1 MQLKVFGIAFLA
13 VAMIAAR
20 RPPAVKV
27 VVIVNSANPVS
38 TMRRGQVARMFL
50 REVPAWNN
58 GEEILPVDQL
68 ERSPS
73 RITFA
78 REVQGQTV
86 SSLKTYWQE
95 RIFSGNESP
104 PPERVSDS
112 DVLTYVRSNAG
123 AIGYVVEGTDL
134 GTGVKPIVITEDDGE
149 PSAVKKHS

>member
-1 MQLKVFGIAFLA
+1 MRLRVFGIALLA
-13 VAMIAAR
+13 VALIGAGR
-20 RPPAVKV
+20 RPVVKV

-38 TMRRGQVARMFL
+38 TMRREQVARMFL
-50 REVPAWNN
+50 REVPAWDN

-78 REVQGQTV
+78 RDVQGQTV
-86 SSLKTYWQE
+86 SSLKTYWQQ

-112 DVLTYVRSNAG
+112 DVLTYVRSNPG

-134 GTGVKPIVITEDDGE
+134 GTGVKALVITEGAANAD
-149 PSAVKKHS
+149 AVKKHS

>member
-1 MQLKVFGIAFLA
+1 MQSKVFGIALLA
-13 VAMIAAR
+13 VAMIGAG
-20 RPPAVKV
+20 RPPIVKV
-27 VVIVNSANPVS
+27 VVIINSANPVS
-38 TMRRGQVARMFL
+38 TMRREQVARMFL
-50 REVPAWNN
+50 REVPVWGN

-86 SSLKTYWQE
+86 SSLKIYWQQ
-95 RIFSGNESP
+95 RIFTGDESP

-112 DVLTYVRSNAG
+112 DVLTYVRSNPG

-134 GTGVKPIVITEDDGE
+134 GTGVKPLVITEDHGE
-149 PSAVKKHS
+149 PGAVKKHS

>member
-1 MQLKVFGIAFLA
+1 MQLKVIGIAFLA
-13 VAMIAAR
+13 FAMIAAR

-27 VVIVNSANPVS
+27 VVIVNSANPVT
-38 TMRRGQVARMFL
+38 TMRREQIARMFL

-73 RITFA
+73 RATFA
-78 REVQGQTV
+78 REVEGQTV
-86 SSLKTYWQE
+86 SSLKIYWQQ

-104 PPERVSDS
+104 PPERVSDA

-134 GTGVKPIVITEDDGE
+134 GTGVKAVVITETSRD
-149 PSAVKKHS
+149 AAR

>member
-1 MQLKVFGIAFLA
+1 MRLNVFGIAFLA
-13 VAMIAAR
+13 VAMIGAS
-20 RPPAVKV
+20 RPVVKV

-38 TMRRGQVARMFL
+38 TMRREQVARMFL
-50 REVPAWNN
+50 REVLAWGN

-86 SSLKTYWQE
+86 SSLKIYWQQ
-95 RIFSGNESP
+95 RIFSGDESP

-134 GTGVKPIVITEDDGE
+134 GSGVKALVITEDNGE
-149 PSAVKKHS
+149 PNAVKKHS

>member
-1 MQLKVFGIAFLA
+1 MQLKVIGIAILA
-13 VAMIAAR
+13 VAMIGAS

-27 VVIVNSANPVS
+27 VVIVNSANPVT
-38 TMRRGQVARMFL
+38 TMRREQVARMFL
-50 REVPAWNN
+50 REVQAWGN

-73 RITFA
+73 RATFA

-86 SSLKTYWQE
+86 SSLKTYWQQ

-112 DVLTYVRSNAG
+112 DVLTYVRSNPG

-134 GTGVKPIVITEDDGE
+134 GTGVKLLEITEDDGD

>member
-13 VAMIAAR
+13 VAMIGAS

-38 TMRRGQVARMFL
+38 TMRREQVARMFL
-50 REVPAWNN
+50 REVPAWSN

-86 SSLKTYWQE
+86 SSLKTYWQQ

-123 AIGYVVEGTDL
+123 AIGYVAEGTDL

>member
-1 MQLKVFGIAFLA
+1 MPLRVIGIALLA

-38 TMRRGQVARMFL
+38 TMRREQVARMFL
-50 REVPAWNN
+50 REVPAWGN

-86 SSLKTYWQE
+86 SSLKIYWQQ

-134 GTGVKPIVITEDDGE
+134 GTGVKPLVITEDDGE

>member
-1 MQLKVFGIAFLA
+1 MQLKVIWTAFLA
-13 VAMIAAR
+13 VAMIGAS

-27 VVIVNSANPVS
+27 VVIVNSANPVN
-38 TMRRGQVARMFL
+38 TMRREQVARMFL
-50 REVPAWNN
+50 REVPAWTN

-73 RITFA
+73 RATFA

-86 SSLKTYWQE
+86 SSLKIYWQQ

-104 PPERVSDS
+104 PPERVSDA
-112 DVLTYVRSNAG
+112 DVLTYVRSNPG

-134 GTGVKPIVITEDDGE
+134 GTGVKAIVITETARDA
-149 PSAVKKHS
+149 SSVKTHS